1 MNDSGNSDNNSKL
14 PPEGGLTPAWLA
26 PLLRLLKITAADSA
40 RQCYQKADEAANRL
54 APHTRRLFNFIL
66 VFQGLAVLAPAL
78 WLIVLREQLNVSFAA
93 YSVVFC
99 AVGLLVISW
108 WIRWRG
114 MQQLWVRARLVAEL
128 ARSHM
133 ATERIDATLTTTA
146 LRRSP
151 SLQAVAHAL
160 PVTGHSPLTAA
171 SHDFKAALQQYLLQ
185 RVDNQLQYY
194 QQKRHD
200 ALLRRQRL
208 SKIVTVSL
216 DAALFLAVAG
226 VAIALR
232 EEAII
237 WLKWSYSDYV
247 LGFIGTLLPLLAV
260 LAQMRGAQLELNR
273 RVGTFAQQI
282 ELLSAAK
289 AQLENATQLEQLQ
302 LIVADVESSLLSEVL
317 EWFYQAEHN
326 EPYYRANKDQ
336 AELKEWR
343 AAAVL
348 RHSKLARALTALEYS
363 AGFIG
368 KVVLGRVVVVALS
381 MVLTTAFI
389 QYQRAP
395 EDPTIHSVLRQQD
408 GQLLS
413 TRHTDKDYAL
423 WQPGLAAASNGTVI
437 LAHGLHDGVDI
448 SRSDDHWMTR
458 LEQAI
463 LQRTAP
469 LTPDI
474 ILVDW
479 RDAAKPSGN
488 AESALDTMALRA
500 LGLPQSAQDMLND
513 LSMIRPQGERI
524 GELVGFKLARAIR
537 SGDIAR
543 DKPLHLI
550 GHSAGGFVVLHAA
563 LVLAELGLA
572 PAQMHVSLLDTPI
585 PLRADL
591 SRAAAKF
598 TVDFYVTSALA
609 QGIPLDSFTTGFNR
623 FDITPPA
630 DIDPYTGA
638 HSYAHS
644 WFIESVTDDT
654 ITAGFIRSPLS
665 NAHLQRH

>member
-1 MNDSGNSDNNSKL
+1 MNDSVKNDNNVKL
-14 PPEGGLTPAWLA
+14 PAEQAANPVWLA
-26 PLLRLLKITAADSA
+26 PLLNLLKINAHDTAEE
-40 RQCYQKADEAANRL
+40 CYQKADEVANRL

-66 VFQGLAVLAPAL
+66 VFQGLAVLAPSL
-78 WLIVLREQLNVSFAA
+78 WLIVLREQFSVSFAA
-93 YSVVFC
+93 FSVVFC

-108 WIRWRG
+108 WMRWRG
-114 MQQLWVRARLVAEL
+114 MQHMWVRARLVAEL
-128 ARSHM
+128 ARSRM
-133 ATERIDATLTTTA
+133 ATEQIDSGLTASA

-151 SLQAVAHAL
+151 SLQAVANAL
-160 PVTGHSPLTAA
+160 PGAA
-171 SHDFKAALQQYLLQ
+171 NKLLSAENTNFNDAKQ
-185 RVDNQLQYY
+185 HYMAERLDNQLQYY
-194 QQKRHD
+194 QHKRHD

-208 SKIVTVSL
+208 SKIVTLSL

-226 VAIALR
+226 VAISLR
-232 EEAII
+232 DEAMI
-237 WLKWSYSDYV
+237 WLNWSYSDYV
-247 LGFIGTLLPLLAV
+247 LGFVGTLLPLLAV
-260 LAQMRGAQLELNR
+260 LAQMSGAQLELNR
-273 RVGTFAQQI
+273 RIGTFAQQI

-289 AQLENATQLEQLQ
+289 FQLKDANQ
-302 LIVADVESSLLSEVL
+302 LIQLKNIVSDVEASLLSEVM

-326 EPYYRANKDQ
+326 EPYYRANKDK

-348 RHSKLARALTALEYS
+348 RHSKLARALSALEYS

-368 KVVLGRVVVVALS
+368 KVVLGRVVVIALS

-395 EDPTIHSVLRQQD
+395 EDPTIQSVLRQQD
-408 GQLLS
+408 GRLLS
-413 TRHTDKDYAL
+413 AGRADESYAL
-423 WQPGLAAASNGTVI
+423 WLSGQPAASNGTVV
-437 LAHGLHDGVDI
+437 LAHGLHDGVDTI
-448 SRSDDHWMTR
+448 RSNNHWMTL

-469 LTPDI
+469 LAPDI

-479 RDAAKPSGN
+479 REAAKPSGN
-488 AESALDTMALRA
+488 PFSALDTMALSA
-500 LGLPQSAQDMLND
+500 MGMPQSAQDMLND

-537 SGDIAR
+537 SGDIAP

-563 LVLAELGLA
+563 LVLSELGLA
-572 PAQMHVSLLDTPI
+572 PEQMHVSLLDTPF
-585 PLRADL
+585 PLKSDL
-591 SRAAAKF
+591 TRGALKF

-609 QGIPLDSFTTGFNR
+609 QGVPPDKYTTGFNR
-623 FDITPPA
+623 FDITPPLG
-630 DIDPYTGA
+630 IDPYTGA

-644 WFIESVTDDT
+644 WFIESVTNDT
-654 ITAGFIRSPLS
+654 IKAGFNRSPFI
-665 NAHLQRH
+665 NAEH